1 MNGKNYIH
9 VSCMYTFYT
18 RFFFTFY
25 LGILKCRGLK
35 HIEIISYVIHVPCR
49 GSCRSIKLLPWGL
62 NIFARDENH
71 NCAPI
76 SSHSYTL
83 ATKGLLQKGLRLKV
97 LAGVQKKA

>member
-1 MNGKNYIH
+1 MSRVEAYRNN
-9 VSCMYTFYT
+9 
-18 RFFFTFY
+18 
-25 LGILKCRGLK
+25 
-35 HIEIISYVIHVPCR
+35 IIRHSRTIVVVHA
-49 GSCRSIKLLPWGL
+49 IKLLPWGL

>member
-1 MNGKNYIH
+1 MSRVEAYRNNIIRHSRIVGLRH
-9 VSCMYTFYT
+9 S
-18 RFFFTFY
+18 FF
-25 LGILKCRGLK
+25 LG
-35 HIEIISYVIHVPCR
+35 
-49 GSCRSIKLLPWGL
+49 GL